1 MEKYF
6 VPLPEAIELKNI
18 GFKEPCFAYYSGAN
32 KKVFYCVDPDDLT
45 LEWVNHS
52 QYDFNNFQ
60 HVFRTSAPLY
70 AQAFEWFRKNHKL
83 QSFIESNA
91 DHEVK
96 GTDTYSISIFV
107 SFGKGIWDGQ
117 GKYNTYEE
125 AELACLEKLIQLA
138 KNGQ

>member
-6 VPLPEAIELKNI
+6 VPLPEAIELKKL
-18 GFKEPCFAYYSGAN
+18 GFKEPCFSYYSGAN

-70 AQAFEWFRKNHKL
+70 AQVFEWFRDNYNIFIKPCQEKRFQPPISYSFLIEYGEENIRKN
-83 QSFIESNA
+83 SVI
-91 DHEVK
+91 
-96 GTDTYSISIFV
+96 I
-107 SFGKGIWDGQ
+107 
-117 GKYNTYEE
+117 YEL
-125 AELACLEKLIQLA
+125 AELACLQKLIQLA

>member
-18 GFKEPCFAYYSGAN
+18 GFKEPCFSYYSGAN

-70 AQAFEWFRKNHKL
+70 TQAFEWFRDNHNMFVKPYQEKRFQL
-83 QSFIESNA
+83 PTSYSFLIEYGEENIRTKS
-91 DHEVK
+91 V
-96 GTDTYSISIFV
+96 II
-107 SFGKGIWDGQ
+107 
-117 GKYNTYEE
+117 YEL
-125 AELACLEKLIQLA
+125 AELACLQKLIQLA